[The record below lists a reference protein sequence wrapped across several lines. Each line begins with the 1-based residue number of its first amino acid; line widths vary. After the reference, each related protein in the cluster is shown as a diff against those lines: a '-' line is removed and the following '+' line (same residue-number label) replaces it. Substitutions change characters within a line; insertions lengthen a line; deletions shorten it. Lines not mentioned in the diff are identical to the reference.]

1 MDPERGK
8 TRTAAGGR
16 ERLDGTLLGE
26 RRAARAGRGS
36 WEAAALE
43 AGHRA
48 LESAARRLGSSTGR
62 AGDGRARGAQTR
74 GVRWAR
80 GHGRGGSR
88 TGEPGARRW
97 AVRRDELSREMNAAR
112 ELRELGQAVRKEEG
126 QRLGEMLGREE
137 LGRELRAGDA
147 AAWAL
152 GDWTPENRAEGRRWA
167 AQELRRDL

>member
-48 LESAARRLGSSTGR
+48 LESAARRPGSSTGR
-62 AGDGRARGAQTR
+62 A
-74 GVRWAR
+74 V
-80 GHGRGGSR
+80 GSR
-88 TGEPGARRW
+88 AHTGEMEGGERRSSW
-97 AVRRDELSREMNAAR
+97 EMKPR
-112 ELRELGQAVRKEEG
+112 ELPWKKQERSA
-126 QRLGEMLGREE
+126 QR
-137 LGRELRAGDA
+137 
-147 AAWAL
+147 
-152 GDWTPENRAEGRRWA
+152 PEDNDG
-167 AQELRRDL
+167 